1 MEEETIAEPSDLRH
15 SENRMESDELK
26 KKVWQVVNQLS
37 STYREVIAL
46 RFSSDLSMQE
56 IADTLNIRLS
66 AAKVRLCRGLKAFE
80 EAFRSQ
86 GGEKYVV

>member
-1 MEEETIAEPSDLRH
+1 MEEETIADPADQRY
-15 SENRMESDELK
+15 SENHIESDELK
-26 KKVWQVVNQLS
+26 KKIWQVVNQLS

-56 IADTLNIRLS
+56 IADALGIKLS